1 MSDSAGSQLE
11 FEKDQAKIASA
22 NSAVDD
28 SNNEGAY
35 VPPVVNPT
43 GTIVPGDISQADE
56 AAKKA
61 IADAAAATSDADAAV
76 FEQARNLSTT
86 NANTSTESLLGNYI
100 DPNLVKITATMG
112 ENPSIT
118 YVETNGKAFDVNIQV
133 DNKNASNE
141 LAKLIN
147 PDAAESVKKPS
158 RFNPMSWLKRGGTA
172 KGGSSGRR
180 SVHTKKNRKHRI
192 TKSNR
197 KKVRLSRRK

>member
-1 MSDSAGSQLE
+1 MSDSAGSQAE
-11 FEKDQAKIASA
+11 FDKDQANKATA
-22 NSAVDD
+22 NSAADD

-61 IADAAAATSDADAAV
+61 IADAAAATSEADAAV

-147 PDAAESVKKPS
+147 PDAVEPVKKG
-158 RFNPMSWLKRGGTA
+158 FMGKLKGMLGRGTA

-180 SVHTKKNRKHRI
+180 GGHTKKNRKHRI

-197 KKVRLSRRK
+197 KKVRLSRRR